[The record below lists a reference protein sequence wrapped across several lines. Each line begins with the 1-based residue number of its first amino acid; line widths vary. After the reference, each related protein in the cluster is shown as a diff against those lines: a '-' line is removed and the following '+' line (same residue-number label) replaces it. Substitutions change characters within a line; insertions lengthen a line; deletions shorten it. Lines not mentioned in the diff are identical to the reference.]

1 MMADITPA
9 AGWVVLDCDSNALE
23 QDIRLVCAND
33 ETESESC
40 AHLFAQGGPVNKV
53 LRLPE
58 SVSRLI
64 ACGLPECLTR
74 FVVRERSIRAYRG
87 CEA

>member
-9 AGWVVLDCDSNALE
+9 AGWVVLDCDANALE

-33 ETESESC
+33 ETESENC

-58 SVSRLI
+58 SVR
-64 ACGLPECLTR
+64 R
-74 FVVRERSIRAYRG
+74 FVACWFHRYLTLFDSAAEVRSCA
-87 CEA
+87 